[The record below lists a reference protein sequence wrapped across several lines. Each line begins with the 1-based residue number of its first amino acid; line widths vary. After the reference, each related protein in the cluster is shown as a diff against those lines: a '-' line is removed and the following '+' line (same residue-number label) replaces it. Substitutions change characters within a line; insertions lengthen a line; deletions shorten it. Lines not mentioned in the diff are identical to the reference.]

1 METIILPVR
10 DVNFALPEL
19 MKGLYEQLLQS
30 LKEKTQEALNQ
41 KLVQIVTAGL
51 GREFHQ
57 RRYKTKGGRGLM
69 QCQRCGTRFWR
80 QFSRNGYRS
89 RYLEIALGRLKIE
102 LPRVVCQCG
111 GSVRLNLEGL
121 KPWQRWGD
129 DVAQLVQHWSALGYS
144 LRQMQQQLQD
154 SWQSGI
160 GLSSLNERLKP
171 LAQPLLS
178 FQKQPLP
185 KTPPVVLLDAIW
197 VKLLLETDSLKKDK
211 RGRRRVIKK
220 RVKRPLLIAVGVWP
234 EEGFYQ
240 VLDWELGAGPGE
252 DKDSWLL
259 LLNRL
264 TERGLHPDFG
274 LELFVTD
281 GGSGLL
287 SALQETFSHLPRQRC
302 VFHKIRNVL
311 AHLTVSPTLSKEE
324 QYALRKQIARQLA
337 LIWQA
342 PTRPEAEK
350 RARQFCQSWQA
361 AQPEA
366 VATLQR
372 DFQDTLTFYTLQA
385 QNRLWPAHFLR
396 TTSLLERLNR
406 NIRARLRKAGAF
418 HSFTGLLVMLSFV
431 FPISPPP

>member
-1 METIILPVR
+1 M
-10 DVNFALPEL
+10 
-19 MKGLYEQLLQS
+19 
-30 LKEKTQEALNQ
+30 
-41 KLVQIVTAGL
+41 
-51 GREFHQ
+51 
-57 RRYKTKGGRGLM
+57 
-69 QCQRCGTRFWR
+69 
-80 QFSRNGYRS
+80 
-89 RYLEIALGRLKIE
+89 
-102 LPRVVCQCG
+102 
-111 GSVRLNLEGL
+111 
-121 KPWQRWGD
+121 
-129 DVAQLVQHWSALGYS
+129 
-144 LRQMQQQLQD
+144 
-154 SWQSGI
+154 
-160 GLSSLNERLKP
+160 
-171 LAQPLLS
+171 
-178 FQKQPLP
+178 
-185 KTPPVVLLDAIW
+185 VLLDAIW
-197 VKLLLETDSLKKDK
+197 VKLLIETEIIKKDK
-211 RGRRRVIKK
+211 RGRRRVVKK
-220 RVKRPLLIAVGVWP
+220 RVKRPLLIALGVWP

-240 VLDWELGAGPGE
+240 VLDWELGQGPGE
-252 DKDSWLL
+252 DTESWLS

-287 SALQETFSHLPRQRC
+287 AALQETFSHVPRQRC

-311 AHLTVSPTLSKEE
+311 AQLTVPSTLSKEE

-350 RARQFCQSWQA
+350 RSRQFCQSWQA

-406 NIRARLRKAGAF
+406 KIRARLRKAGAF
-418 HSFTGLLVMLSFV
+418 HSLSGLLVMLSLV

>member
-1 METIILPVR
+1 METIIVPVR
-10 DVNFALPEL
+10 AVNFELPEL
-19 MKGLYEQLLQS
+19 MKGLYEQLEQS
-30 LKEKTQEALNQ
+30 LKEKAQKALNQ
-41 KLVQIVTAGL
+41 KLVEVVTEGL

-57 RRYKTKGGRGLM
+57 RRHKTKGGRGLM

-89 RYLEIALGRLKIE
+89 RYLELALGRLKIE
-102 LPRVVCQCG
+102 LPRVRCQCG
-111 GSVRLNLEGL
+111 GSVKLKLEGL

-129 DVAQLVQHWSALGYS
+129 DVEQLIQHYSALGHS
-144 LRQMQQQLQD
+144 LRQMQQQLQE
-154 SWQSGI
+154 SWHSGI
-160 GLSSLNERLKP
+160 GLSSLNKRLKP
-171 LAQPLLS
+171 LAQPLLNWP
-178 FQKQPLP
+178 KQPLC

-197 VKLLLETDSLKKDK
+197 VTLLIETEVIKKDK
-211 RGRRRVIKK
+211 RGRRRVVKK
-220 RVKRPLLIAVGVWP
+220 RVKRPLLIALGVWP

-252 DKDSWLL
+252 DKDSWLG

-281 GGSGLL
+281 GGGGLL
-287 SALQETFSHLPRQRC
+287 AALQETFSLVPRQRC

-311 AHLTVSPTLSKEE
+311 AHLSLPAALSKEE
-324 QYALRKQIARQLA
+324 RYALQKQVARQLA

-342 PTRPEAEK
+342 PTRPDAEK
-350 RARQFCQSWQA
+350 RARQFCRAWQA
-361 AQPEA
+361 TQPEA

-372 DFQDTLTFYTLQA
+372 DFQDTLTCYSLQA

-406 NIRARLRKAGAF
+406 KIRARLRKAGAF
-418 HSFTGLLVMLSFV
+418 HSLTGLLVCLSFL